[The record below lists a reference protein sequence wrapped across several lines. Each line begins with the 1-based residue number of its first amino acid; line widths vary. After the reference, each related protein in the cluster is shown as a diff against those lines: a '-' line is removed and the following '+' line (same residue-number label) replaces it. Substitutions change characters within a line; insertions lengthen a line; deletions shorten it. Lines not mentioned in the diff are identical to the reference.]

1 MVSRR
6 RGHPFVRLASF
17 ISSLPLSV
25 TAAYRRMLQGGA
37 SEKVL
42 PHLKVPANSVLRS
55 PPHINPSKKPQL
67 QATVGSALEDLGMTR
82 SKVARDGTPQA
93 GYHPQN
99 KNGLRDTSQN
109 SRKSWR
115 PYQGRWDSNNA
126 GWRSDT
132 VISPRSDNAV
142 SSGSRKNGTRRNA
155 RSFDRMS
162 KEEPS
167 PYSPHLSGSQPAQVP
182 HMQLQQPF
190 NAPSTSLQFDPNI
203 NSFPVLSIPSS
214 TPGTINNT
222 AMQLPFVPL
231 HLSHSLSSQSQTL
244 PDNLPFTPYGF
255 PPMSDLNNPGKILPF
270 MPPMPAFPPMN
281 LGVSSPA
288 LAPPVFGGFPFCP
301 FDPMYSTTAGPTG
314 GNSQGPT
321 PQPSLPI
328 PARDRR
334 SKTPEPPAPTKEY
347 LMQSSLAPKLHPNRQ
362 PLLVILDLNGTLI
375 FRKHRRLP
383 PSFAKRT
390 GLDQF
395 LDALLKNYKVMIWS
409 SSQPETVNAVC
420 EKLFPGEKRK
430 SLVAEWG
437 RDKLNLSKA
446 QYRSKVQVY
455 KTLETVW
462 SNQDIQAS
470 YPSSHQ
476 NGRSKTKKKGAR
488 GNSRWDQT
496 NTILIDD
503 SKLKALSEPYNILEI
518 PEFTNA
524 PGIDESHI
532 FPKVLECLDTL
543 AQHDDVSKLLQLW
556 NSKLA
561 TNIATILDFDI
572 GVDQSPQQQNGS
584 SSATPSTP
592 QEVAQARK
600 ERRRARKQE
609 KKAARRAAAINA
621 APVNPPTAAAVS
633 AITAEGVNEGVTPIV
648 STPATPGDDSAIPTA
663 TAVSQS
669 HTRRSPSPAS
679 SVQSENYLLD
689 RLEESLNDRR
699 D

>member
-1 MVSRR
+1 
-6 RGHPFVRLASF
+6 
-17 ISSLPLSV
+17 
-25 TAAYRRMLQGGA
+25 MLQGGA

-42 PHLKVPANSVLRS
+42 RHLKVPANSALAS
-55 PPHINPSKKPQL
+55 PQHISPLKKPEL
-67 QATVGSALEDLGMTR
+67 QGTVGSALEDLGMRR
-82 SKVARDGTPQA
+82 SKAVRDGTPRA

-99 KNGLRDTSQN
+99 NNDLPDTSQN
-109 SRKSWR
+109 LKKSWR
-115 PYQGRWDSNNA
+115 PYQGRCDSNN
-126 GWRSDT
+126 GLWRSDT
-132 VISPRSDNAV
+132 MISPGTENAV
-142 SSGSRKNGTRRNA
+142 SSGSRKNDTRRNA

-162 KEEPS
+162 RDEPS
-167 PYSPHLSGSQPAQVP
+167 TYSPHLSGSRPAQVP
-182 HMQLQQPF
+182 HMRLQHPF
-190 NAPSTSLQFDPNI
+190 NAPSTSPQFDPNI
-203 NSFPVLSIPSS
+203 NSFAVLPIPSS
-214 TPGTINNT
+214 TPDFINNM
-222 AMQLPFVPL
+222 AMQQPFVSSPL
-231 HLSHSLSSQSQTL
+231 SNLQSSQSQTL

-255 PPMSDLNNPGKILPF
+255 PPMPDLNNPGKILPF
-270 MPPMPAFPPMN
+270 MPPMPPFPPMS
-281 LGVSSPA
+281 LSVSSPA

-301 FDPMYSTTAGPTG
+301 FDPMYPTTAGPTG

-321 PQPSLPI
+321 PQPLLEI
-328 PARDRR
+328 PPRDRR

-347 LMQSSLAPKLHPNRQ
+347 LTRSSSAPKLHPNRQ

-395 LDALLKNYKVMIWS
+395 LDVLLKNYKVMIWS
-409 SSQPETVNAVC
+409 SSQPETVGAVC

-437 RDKLNLSKA
+437 RDKLNLSKS

-462 SNQDIQAS
+462 SNQEIQAS

-476 NGRSKTKKKGAR
+476 KGRSKMKKKAAQ
-488 GNSRWDQT
+488 GNPRWDQT
-496 NTILIDD
+496 NTVLIDD

-524 PGIDESHI
+524 PGIDESRI
-532 FPKVLECLDTL
+532 FPKVLECLDAL
-543 AQHDDVSKLLQLW
+543 AQHDDVSKLLQVW

-561 TNIATILDFDI
+561 ANATILDLDI
-572 GVDQSPQQQNGS
+572 GVNQSSQQQTGS
-584 SSATPSTP
+584 SSMTPSTP
-592 QEVAQARK
+592 QEIAQARK

-609 KKAARRAAAINA
+609 KKAARRAAAAIGA
-621 APVNPPTAAAVS
+621 ASANPPTAAAVS
-633 AITAEGVNEGVTPIV
+633 AITAEGGNEGVTPTDN
-648 STPATPGDDSAIPTA
+648 TPATPAEDSAIPRA
-663 TAVSQS
+663 TDVPQS

-689 RLEESLNDRR
+689 RLEESLNVRR

>member
-1 MVSRR
+1 
-6 RGHPFVRLASF
+6 
-17 ISSLPLSV
+17 
-25 TAAYRRMLQGGA
+25 MLQGGA

-42 PHLKVPANSVLRS
+42 PHLKVPANSVLRA

-82 SKVARDGTPQA
+82 SKAARDGTHQA

-99 KNGLRDTSQN
+99 NNGLHDTSQN

-115 PYQGRWDSNNA
+115 PYKGRWDSNNA
-126 GWRSDT
+126 GWRSAT
-132 VISPRSDNAV
+132 VISSGSDNAV
-142 SSGSRKNGTRRNA
+142 SSGSRKDGIRRNA

-167 PYSPHLSGSQPAQVP
+167 PYSSHPSGSQQAQVP
-182 HMQLQQPF
+182 HMQIQQAF
-190 NAPSTSLQFDPNI
+190 NVPSTIPPFDPNI
-203 NSFPVLSIPSS
+203 NSIPVLPIPSN
-214 TPGTINNT
+214 TPDAFNNT
-222 AMQLPFVPL
+222 AMQLPSVPL
-231 HLSHSLSSQSQTL
+231 HLSHLQSPQSQNL
-244 PDNLPFTPYGF
+244 PNNFPFTPYGF
-255 PPMSDLNNPGKILPF
+255 PPMPDLSNPGKILPF
-270 MPPMPAFPPMN
+270 MHPMAQFPPMN
-281 LGVSSPA
+281 LSVSNPA

-301 FDPMYSTTAGPTG
+301 FDPMYPTTAGPTG
-314 GNSQGPT
+314 SSSQGPT
-321 PQPSLPI
+321 PQPLLPI

-347 LMQSSLAPKLHPNRQ
+347 LTQSLLAPILNPNRQ

-437 RDKLNLSKA
+437 RDKLNLSKS

-462 SNQDIQAS
+462 SNQEIQAS

-476 NGRSKTKKKGAR
+476 SGRSKTKKKAAR

-496 NTILIDD
+496 NTVLIDD

-532 FPKVLECLDTL
+532 FPKVLECLDAL

-561 TNIATILDFDI
+561 TSIATNSTILDLDI
-572 GVDQSPQQQNGS
+572 GVNQSPQQQNGS
-584 SSATPSTP
+584 SSTTPSTP

-609 KKAARRAAAINA
+609 KKAARRAAAAIGA
-621 APVNPPTAAAVS
+621 APANAPTAIAIS
-633 AITAEGVNEGVTPIV
+633 AITAEGVNEGVTPID
-648 STPATPGDDSAIPTA
+648 STPATQGDDSAIPTD
-663 TAVSQS
+663 TAVPQS

>member
-1 MVSRR
+1 
-6 RGHPFVRLASF
+6 
-17 ISSLPLSV
+17 
-25 TAAYRRMLQGGA
+25 
-37 SEKVL
+37 
-42 PHLKVPANSVLRS
+42 
-55 PPHINPSKKPQL
+55 
-67 QATVGSALEDLGMTR
+67 
-82 SKVARDGTPQA
+82 
-93 GYHPQN
+93 
-99 KNGLRDTSQN
+99 
-109 SRKSWR
+109 
-115 PYQGRWDSNNA
+115 
-126 GWRSDT
+126 
-132 VISPRSDNAV
+132 
-142 SSGSRKNGTRRNA
+142 
-155 RSFDRMS
+155 
-162 KEEPS
+162 
-167 PYSPHLSGSQPAQVP
+167 
-182 HMQLQQPF
+182 
-190 NAPSTSLQFDPNI
+190 
-203 NSFPVLSIPSS
+203 
-214 TPGTINNT
+214 
-222 AMQLPFVPL
+222 
-231 HLSHSLSSQSQTL
+231 
-244 PDNLPFTPYGF
+244 
-255 PPMSDLNNPGKILPF
+255 
-270 MPPMPAFPPMN
+270 
-281 LGVSSPA
+281 
-288 LAPPVFGGFPFCP
+288 
-301 FDPMYSTTAGPTG
+301 
-314 GNSQGPT
+314 
-321 PQPSLPI
+321 
-328 PARDRR
+328 
-334 SKTPEPPAPTKEY
+334 
-347 LMQSSLAPKLHPNRQ
+347 
-362 PLLVILDLNGTLI
+362 
-375 FRKHRRLP
+375 
-383 PSFAKRT
+383 
-390 GLDQF
+390 

-476 NGRSKTKKKGAR
+476 NGQSKTKKKGAR

-572 GVDQSPQQQNGS
+572 GVNQSPQQQNGS
-584 SSATPSTP
+584 SSTTPSTP

-600 ERRRARKQE
+600 ERRRAHKQE
-609 KKAARRAAAINA
+609 KKSARRAAVINA

-648 STPATPGDDSAIPTA
+648 STPTTTGDDSAIPTA